1 MLGDVRDE
9 WKGYYDRVF
18 KGEIL
23 SFTIKSSVKGE
34 DTYRHYDIHP
44 IKQKDGTITGASV
57 FSRDITKEKQ
67 QELQREENAKKLAQ
81 RGFVLDGMINN
92 TEDTYFAINTNYEIL
107 VVNDV
112 LKNRF
117 KQSGIELEP
126 GLSILT
132 ILPKDQLE
140 KWKARYDKALAGE
153 KLKIEEVRELQTG
166 NLTIETRCEPIYNNE
181 GDVIG
186 VSTVSKDI
194 TELRRSLEEKEKL
207 QNELNK
213 LKGKK

>member
-1 MLGDVRDE
+1 MLGDVREE

-18 KGEIL
+18 KGEFL

-34 DTYRHYDIHP
+34 DSYRHYDIHP
-44 IKQKDGTITGASV
+44 IKQKDGSITGASV

-67 QELQREENAKKLAQ
+67 TELQREENAKKLAQ
-81 RGFVLDGMINN
+81 REFVLNGMINN
-92 TEDTYFAINTNYEIL
+92 TEDTYFAIDTNYEIL

-117 KQSGIELEP
+117 KESGIDLKP
-126 GLSILT
+126 GLSILS
-132 ILPKDQLE
+132 ILPEDQLE

-153 KLKIEEVRELQTG
+153 KLRIEEIRELNTG
-166 NLTIETRCEPIYNNE
+166 NLTIETRCEPIMNDE
-181 GDVIG
+181 GGVIG

-194 TELRRSLEEKEKL
+194 TELKKAQEETEKL
-207 QNELNK
+207 QKELEK